1 MTGETSLVPKS
12 EAEKST
18 SVRHAIL
25 SVLTLMSI
33 LLYLDRFAVGIASE
47 FIREDLHLT
56 QAQMSWFI
64 SAFFWSYALCQVP
77 AGWLSD
83 RFGGRVMLSVY
94 IVLWS
99 LFTGLMGTAH
109 AVWAILWLRLLCGA
123 AQAGAYPTSVSLLRQ
138 WYPISQRGTASSI
151 VGLGGRFGAV
161 LAPLLTA
168 WLILYFVPTN
178 AGFQFQESDIL
189 DGTSLLARFD
199 TQKEP
204 GSARQIF
211 VTSFLARLP
220 ASSQAAVFVGI
231 QQAESR
237 LAERTRELKA
247 QRQPL
252 IDHRDWLPLS
262 VVPAPVVPA
271 PVVPGANGNEPQLG
285 LAELVELLQVELP
298 KTDFVD
304 FSAAPLRL
312 NKEAQRLLNLRE
324 RGSELTLLETKRL
337 NRFALESLF
346 PQEIRKLEGPG
357 WRPAMVLY
365 GIVGVMVAIAFFVV
379 TRNSPAHHLW
389 VNQGEQNLIHD
400 EATRTARE
408 REPGNPR
415 FPWRAFLTSASLWGN
430 SMTQFLTNIG
440 WLFVVTSLPR
450 YLDNVHGVPLVM
462 KGFMTAFPSGIGI
475 LGLFAG
481 GRATDWAV
489 RRWGL
494 KRGRQIPLATSRFT
508 AAGGYALCLILSLV
522 FTPSADNHWLPWLY
536 IVGLCIAS
544 MSTDF
549 GSPAIW
555 SYAQDVGG
563 RYTASILGWGNMW
576 GNLGAAVAPLI
587 YNWVLGEN
595 PTLLDWNRVF
605 TVCCGVFVLA
615 GFCALLLDSTR
626 PLTVE
631 RAEPSPS
638 GD

>member
-1 MTGETSLVPKS
+1 M
-12 EAEKST
+12 
-18 SVRHAIL
+18 SV
-25 SVLTLMSI
+25 

-47 FIREDLHLT
+47 FIREDLHMT

-109 AVWAILWLRLLCGA
+109 AVWVILWLRLFCGA

-178 AGFQFQESDIL
+178 AGSQFQESDIL

-204 GSARQIF
+204 GSARQQF

-252 IDHRDWLPLS
+252 IDPRDWLPL
-262 VVPAPVVPA
+262 PVVPS
-271 PVVPGANGNEPQLG
+271 VNRNEPQLG
-285 LAELVELLQVELP
+285 LAELVESLQVELS

-312 NKEAQRLLNLRE
+312 NKEAQRLFDRRE

-337 NRFALESLF
+337 NRFVLESLF

-365 GIVGVMVAIAFFVV
+365 GIVGVIVAIAFFVV
-379 TRNSPAHHLW
+379 TRNSPAHHPW
-389 VNQGEQNLIHD
+389 VNLEEQNLIHD

-415 FPWRAFLTSASLWGN
+415 F
-430 SMTQFLTNIG
+430 
-440 WLFVVTSLPR
+440 
-450 YLDNVHGVPLVM
+450 
-462 KGFMTAFPSGIGI
+462 
-475 LGLFAG
+475 
-481 GRATDWAV
+481 
-489 RRWGL
+489 
-494 KRGRQIPLATSRFT
+494 
-508 AAGGYALCLILSLV
+508 
-522 FTPSADNHWLPWLY
+522 PWLY

-587 YNWVLGEN
+587 YNLVLGEN

-638 GD
+638 PSRD

>member
-12 EAEKST
+12 KAERST

-25 SVLTLMSI
+25 SVLTLMSV

-47 FIREDLHLT
+47 FIREDLHMT
-56 QAQMSWFI
+56 QTQMSWFI

-94 IVLWS
+94 IMLWS

-109 AVWAILWLRLLCGA
+109 AVWVILWLRLFCGA

-178 AGFQFQESDIL
+178 AGSQFQESDIL

-237 LAERTRELKA
+237 LAERTRALKA

-252 IDHRDWLPLS
+252 IDHRDWLPLP
-262 VVPAPVVPA
+262 VMPVPVVSGVNA
-271 PVVPGANGNEPQLG
+271 NEPQLG
-285 LAELVELLQVELP
+285 LAELVESLQVELP
-298 KTDFVD
+298 KADFVD

-312 NKEAQRLLNLRE
+312 NKEAQRLFDSRE

-357 WRPAMVLY
+357 WRPTMVLY
-365 GIVGVMVAIAFFVV
+365 GVIGVIVAIAFFAV
-379 TRNSPAHHLW
+379 TRNSPAHHPW

-408 REPGNPR
+408 REPSNPR

-475 LGLFAG
+475 VGLFAG

-587 YNWVLGEN
+587 YNLVLGEN

-638 GD
+638 PSKD